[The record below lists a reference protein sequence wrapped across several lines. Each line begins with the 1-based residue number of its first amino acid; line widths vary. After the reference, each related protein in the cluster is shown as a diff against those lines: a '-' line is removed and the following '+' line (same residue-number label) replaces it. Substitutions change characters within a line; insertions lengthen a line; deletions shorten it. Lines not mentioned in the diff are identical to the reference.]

1 MSATLPI
8 TQTELSLA
16 PGRWTLDRAH
26 SSLVFSIRHLGLA
39 RVHGRFDDFDATLAV
54 APTLV
59 ATRAEATVELSSVK
73 TGQPDRDAHLRGTDF
88 FSVER
93 HPQMRFVSTDL
104 TGADDRWTLTGDLTL
119 NGRTHPLTLRV
130 EVNGLQVHPQDQQR
144 RLGVTATGSLRRSAF
159 GIEFGLIPLG
169 GEKLALGDEVKFEI
183 DLQFIEPTQAGA

>member
-73 TGQPDRDAHLRGTDF
+73 TGQPCARSPA
-88 FSVER
+88 S
-93 HPQMRFVSTDL
+93 DL
-104 TGADDRWTLTGDLTL
+104 SADDRQPWTAATASVSTRHTAARSSG
-119 NGRTHPLTLRV
+119 
-130 EVNGLQVHPQDQQR
+130 EV
-144 RLGVTATGSLRRSAF
+144 T
-159 GIEFGLIPLG
+159 
-169 GEKLALGDEVKFEI
+169 
-183 DLQFIEPTQAGA
+183 